1 MSTSADQ
8 HVDPEVAGDLASASK
23 LAQIIQ
29 RPTAK
34 APLDDVDVAL
44 LKALNDDSRLS
55 QRALSR
61 EVGLSAPAIGER
73 LVRLERLGV
82 IRGYTLDLDW
92 AALGYSMSVHIP
104 MTAAAG
110 ADLGVIIEH
119 LVEMPELEDL
129 DIVTGQWDLIAK
141 FRLRDHAHLQEVL
154 LVRIWQIPGVQ
165 RVETFLGLGNYRG
178 AGVLRDV

>member
-1 MSTSADQ
+1 MTTTPPDQQAENPAD
-8 HVDPEVAGDLASASK
+8 DAPAASK

-29 RPTAK
+29 RPAPQV
-34 APLDDVDVAL
+34 PLDEVDIAL
-44 LKALNDDSRLS
+44 LKALDADARLS
-55 QRALSR
+55 QRGLSR
-61 EVGLSAPAIGER
+61 EVALSAPAIGER
-73 LVRLERLGV
+73 IARLERLGV
-82 IRGYTLDLDW
+82 IRGYTIDIDW
-92 AALGYSMSVHIP
+92 AALGYSMTVHIP

-110 ADLGVIIEH
+110 ADLGAIIEH

-129 DIVTGQWDLIAK
+129 EIVTGQWDLIAK

-178 AGVLRDV
+178 AGVLRDL

>member
-1 MSTSADQ
+1 MSTSSTEATGPD
-8 HVDPEVAGDLASASK
+8 DDEAPAGSK
-23 LAQIIQ
+23 LAQLIQ

-34 APLDDVDVAL
+34 VPLDDLDHAL
-44 LKALNDDSRLS
+44 LRALADDSRRS

-61 EVGLSAPAIGER
+61 EVALSAPAIGER
-73 LVRLERLGV
+73 IARLERLGV
-82 IRGYTLDLDW
+82 IRAYTLDIDW
-92 AALGYSMSVHIP
+92 ATLGYSMSVHIP

-110 ADLGVIIEH
+110 ADLGAIIER

-178 AGVLRDV
+178 AGVLRDE